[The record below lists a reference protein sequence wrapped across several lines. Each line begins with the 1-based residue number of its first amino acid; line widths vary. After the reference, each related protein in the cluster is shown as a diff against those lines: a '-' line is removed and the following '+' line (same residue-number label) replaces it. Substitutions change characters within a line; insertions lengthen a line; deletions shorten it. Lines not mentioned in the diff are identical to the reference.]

1 MFGYHGFYE
10 EERILGNYFILNVK
24 VGIPADK
31 EIIVVENSVNY
42 EGLLF
47 IVKSHFEQTRP
58 LLEELVQSIAAA
70 IKATYP
76 HIEYVWVSVKKN
88 NPPLGYEI
96 ESSEVSIEQCYKIG

>member
-1 MFGYHGFYE
+1 M
-10 EERILGNYFILNVK
+10 K

-31 EIIVVENSVNY
+31 EIIVLENSVNY

-70 IKATYP
+70 IKATYL

-96 ESSEVSIEQCYKIG
+96 ESSEVSIEQCYKTG